1 MKNLLIEN
9 IINCHYEIIE
19 TFIVKYKDIFKINE
33 NLNIFINCLNNIN
46 YIKYIKTKYKFIL
59 FNKLPSKI
67 DYYINCTMN
76 QNNINKIVNNNNY
89 IYISHRFYDKL
100 LTYKNIY
107 FLTPLCNINRYIYT
121 DILPYKNQK
130 KNNNIPI
137 YIIQG
142 NITSSRRYYKLL
154 EEILKNKYK
163 YEFKIKIIGRG
174 RIPNNLL
181 KYKNK
186 IILKNNLNFINYHKE
201 FLDGYCILPLI
212 TKNTHKQ
219 YYTSTLTSSINY
231 ARGYNLLCLIDKD
244 LQNIYKLDNVEIFN
258 NINDIS
264 EKFNNTLINFYKNN
278 NK

>member
-1 MKNLLIEN
+1 MV
-9 IINCHYEIIE
+9 NCHYEIIE
-19 TFIVKYKDIFKINE
+19 TFIINYKDLFKINE
-33 NLNIFINCLNNIN
+33 DLNIFICCFNNSN
-46 YIKYIKTKYKFIL
+46 YIEYIKNKYKFIL
-59 FNKLPSKI
+59 FNKKPKII

-174 RIPNNLL
+174 KIPNNLL

-219 YYTSTLTSSINY
+219 YYTNTLTSSINY

-264 EKFNNTLINFYKNN
+264 EKFNNTLINFY
-278 NK
+278 NKK